1 MIGIKDSPGVAL
13 PVQQI
18 GEVFGNHRNI
28 YGCRQCSMKNSVGP
42 RLIDIQ
48 GEYTR
53 CQRMLGSFEWLIVSQ
68 RCGKACFI
76 GVRETADA

>member
-1 MIGIKDSPGVAL
+1 M

-18 GEVFGNHRNI
+18 GEVFGKHRNI

-53 CQRMLGSFEWLIVSQ
+53 GQRMLGSFEWLIVSQ